1 MLSERMLTAVMS
13 QCTKQYLQLKPTDEE
28 RVPNPVPGQRYML
41 YMHVPFCERLCP
53 YCSFNRFPF
62 SKERAVPY
70 FANMRKEMLM
80 LKDLG
85 YDFDSVYIGGGT
97 PTIMLDELCDTI
109 DLARE
114 TFSIK
119 EVSSETNPNH
129 LIPSYLDKLQGRVQR
144 LSVGV
149 QSFDNGLL
157 KQMDRYDKYGSGEE
171 ILERVREASPYFT
184 SLNVDMIFNFPA
196 QTEDILINDIE
207 RVIES
212 GSGQTTF
219 YPLMASP
226 SVARSLA
233 RTVGKVDYKRE
244 QRFYRIIDELLSGGE
259 DPLFVHGSAWTFNRR
274 SKDSARAA
282 VASSGAALSGVALND
297 SVSNGAISSGVVS
310 NGSASGDV
318 APSDVENVSRETLGD
333 VSTPASAGADVS
345 SGAAGAANAEAGT
358 EAAVS
363 AVNAS
368 DGAAGAAGDGVLAG
382 VAPASASGS
391 LNRAAENANS
401 AMIDEYVV
409 DYEEYPAIGSG
420 GITYLGSNLYVNTF
434 SVVDY
439 NKAIES
445 GRMSLMGKTT
455 FSKRDRMRYRFMM
468 QLFGLR
474 LDKRQF
480 KEDFGCSV
488 EAGLPVEVAFMRAA
502 GAFATDTAEEF
513 TLTPKGR
520 YLTVVMMRQFFI
532 GVNNLRDQARAALTG
547 EERELIF
554 GE

>member
-1 MLSERMLTAVMS
+1 MLSERLLSKVVRA
-13 QCTKQYLQLKPTDEE
+13 CTNQYLKLTPTEE
-28 RVPNPVPGQRYML
+28 THVPAPVPGQRYML

-62 SKERAVPY
+62 AEDRARPY

-80 LKDLG
+80 LKELG

-97 PTIMLDELCDTI
+97 PTILLDELCDTI

-149 QSFDNGLL
+149 QSFDDGLL
-157 KQMDRYDKYGSGEE
+157 KQMDRYEKYGSGEE
-171 ILERVREASPYFT
+171 ILARIQDASPYFV
-184 SLNVDMIFNFPA
+184 SMNADMIFNFPA
-196 QTEDILINDIE
+196 QTEDILLRDIE

-212 GSGQTTF
+212 NASQTTF

-226 SVARSLA
+226 SVERSLA
-233 RTVGKVDYKRE
+233 RTVGKVDYQRE
-244 QRFYRIIDELLSGGE
+244 QRFYEIICELLTGE
-259 DPLFVHGSAWTFNRR
+259 LPGVAPNPAGPNGEVGLFEFGSAWTFNRR
-274 SKDSARAA
+274 QVNACGNDVTPREEVVSPFDGFQVSES
-282 VASSGAALSGVALND
+282 ASS
-297 SVSNGAISSGVVS
+297 
-310 NGSASGDV
+310 
-318 APSDVENVSRETLGD
+318 
-333 VSTPASAGADVS
+333 
-345 SGAAGAANAEAGT
+345 
-358 EAAVS
+358 
-363 AVNAS
+363 
-368 DGAAGAAGDGVLAG
+368 
-382 VAPASASGS
+382 SGS
-391 LNRAAENANS
+391 SR
-401 AMIDEYVV
+401 MIDEYVV

-420 GITYLGSNLYVNTF
+420 GITYLGENLYVNTF
-434 SVVDY
+434 SVKDY
-439 NKAIES
+439 NAAIES
-445 GRMSLMGKTT
+445 GRMSIMGRKK
-455 FSKRDRMRYRFMM
+455 FSKKQRMMYRFMM

-474 LDKRQF
+474 LDKQQF
-480 KEDFGCSV
+480 KRDFGCSV
-488 EAGLPVEVAFMRAA
+488 EFGLPEEMAFMTAV
-502 GAFATDTAEEF
+502 GGFATNNDKEL

-520 YLTVVMMRQFFI
+520 YLCVVMMRQFFI

>member
-1 MLSERMLTAVMS
+1 MLSERLLTSVVRE
-13 QCTKQYLQLKPTDEE
+13 CTKNYLRLEPTQER
-28 RVPNPVPGQRYML
+28 RVPGPKPGQKYML

-62 SKERAVPY
+62 AEDRAKPY

-85 YDFDSVYIGGGT
+85 YDFESLYVGGGT
-97 PTIMLDELCDTI
+97 PTIMIDELCDII
-109 DLARE
+109 DMARE
-114 TFSIK
+114 TFSIG

-149 QSFDNGLL
+149 QSFDNDLL

-171 ILERVREASPYFT
+171 ILERIGEASPYFT

-196 QTEDILINDIE
+196 QTEDVLFSDIE
-207 RVIES
+207 RVVES
-212 GSGQTTF
+212 GTSQTTF

-233 RTVGKVDYKRE
+233 RTVGKVDYARE
-244 QRFYRIIDELLSGGE
+244 QRFYEIISEVLAGGE
-259 DPLFVHGSAWTFNRR
+259 NPLFEHGSAWTFNKR
-274 SKDSARAA
+274 
-282 VASSGAALSGVALND
+282 G
-297 SVSNGAISSGVVS
+297 
-310 NGSASGDV
+310 
-318 APSDVENVSRETLGD
+318 T
-333 VSTPASAGADVS
+333 
-345 SGAAGAANAEAGT
+345 GAAGE
-358 EAAVS
+358 
-363 AVNAS
+363 
-368 DGAAGAAGDGVLAG
+368 D
-382 VAPASASGS
+382 
-391 LNRAAENANS
+391 

-420 GITYLGSNLYVNTF
+420 GITYLGNNLYVNTF
-434 SVVDY
+434 SVNDY
-439 NKAIES
+439 NDAIEHD
-445 GRMSLMGKTT
+445 RMSLMGKAT
-455 FSKRDRMRYRFMM
+455 FSKHDQMRYRFMM

-480 KEDFGCSV
+480 ERDFGMSV
-488 EAGLPVEVAFMRAA
+488 ERGLPVEMGFMRAC
-502 GAFATDTAEEF
+502 GAFATDNADEL

-520 YLTVVMMRQFFI
+520 YLVVVMMRQFFI
-532 GVNNLRDQARAALTG
+532 GVNNLRDQARAALVG

-554 GE
+554 GDGK